1 MKRFILLFFAFQYT
15 IAQPSIRLGELS
27 KTEYG
32 FKKKDLYIISD
43 FFEYKRNFESFF
55 AIKNGETIAE
65 LGAGDG
71 SCSFAI
77 SLLYDS
83 LKIYLEDFD
92 SKSLNANTINTIN
105 KKYRKLKNKA
115 QTNTFE
121 IAIGSY
127 TATNLPDNTFDKIF
141 MFQAFHEFTY
151 ADEML
156 NDMAKKLKP
165 NGKIIVLD
173 AFSLKDKEIKC
184 TEGHRGLKVEETIAI
199 FNRHGFYL
207 TKMKSPES
215 NLVSYANALVFD
227 KNAIESVNFN
237 QNYVQ
242 VVHLANTFS
251 LLDSIAITRNT
262 ALINQVADTLFKY
275 RSQIRAVY
283 VAFECWLKDIAL
295 KHLDKKDFISAIN
308 DLNINTRLFPDSFE
322 NYYWLGVAYQESGN
336 NKEALIN
343 LNKSLLLRPDNQ
355 NCINRIHKIRS

>member
-1 MKRFILLFFAFQYT
+1 
-15 IAQPSIRLGELS
+15 
-27 KTEYG
+27 
-32 FKKKDLYIISD
+32 
-43 FFEYKRNFESFF
+43 
-55 AIKNGETIAE
+55 
-65 LGAGDG
+65 
-71 SCSFAI
+71 
-77 SLLYDS
+77 
-83 LKIYLEDFD
+83 
-92 SKSLNANTINTIN
+92 
-105 KKYRKLKNKA
+105 
-115 QTNTFE
+115 
-121 IAIGSY
+121 
-127 TATNLPDNTFDKIF
+127 